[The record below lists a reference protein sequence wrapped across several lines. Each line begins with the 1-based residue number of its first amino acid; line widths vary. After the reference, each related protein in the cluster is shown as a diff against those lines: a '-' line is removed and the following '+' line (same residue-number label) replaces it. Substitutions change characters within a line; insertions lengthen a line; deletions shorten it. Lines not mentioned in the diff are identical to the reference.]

1 MEFGP
6 VADAIDGVPFID
18 RWHGRALYD
27 HVRQHDV
34 RDVLELGTA
43 HGASVAYLAAAVAAN
58 GGGTVTTLDRYHFAA
73 PSPEETLAR
82 AGLLDTVELVRI
94 EHSSYSWWLKQQVQ
108 ARSDAH
114 GNCKPQYDFC
124 LLDGSHDWHIDGLS
138 VLLVERLLRD
148 GAWLALDD
156 LDWNYARS
164 AVQRPP
170 NLSQDEI
177 DTPHVQ
183 EIFDVLLRPHP
194 AFTQFRVDHGTWG
207 WAQKAPGAPRRL
219 TLEEQ
224 RVQRSILAQ
233 RALRAGRRAQAAAR
247 RAAGRRRDMA

>member
-1 MEFGP
+1 MEFKQ
-6 VADAIDGVPFID
+6 VADAIEGVPFID

-27 HVRQHDV
+27 HVRQSGA

-43 HGASVAYLAAAVAAN
+43 HGASVSYLAAAVAAN
-58 GGGTVTTLDRYHFAA
+58 GGGTVTTVDRYHFQS

-82 AGLLDTVELVRI
+82 AGLLDAVTLVRI
-94 EHSSYSWWLKQQVQ
+94 EHSSYSWWLKNEVQ
-108 ARSDAH
+108 AHSDAA
-114 GNCKPQYDFC
+114 GNCEGRYDFC

-156 LDWNYARS
+156 LDWSYERS
-164 AVQRPP
+164 AVERPP
-170 NLSQDEI
+170 NLSAEEI
-177 DTPHVQ
+177 TVPHVQ

-219 TLEEQ
+219 TIEAE
-224 RVQRSILAQ
+224 RVERGILAQ
-233 RALRAGRRAQAAAR
+233 RAVRAGRRAQAAV
-247 RAAGRRRDMA
+247 RRRTTRRSAVR